1 MGVHISKTYK
11 NCKIGHSLV
20 AGAAAATDIAIVGIK
35 TTDELIK
42 VVEHDATS
50 ALPTDRLS
58 EASITSDGNIQLSTT
73 STATDTLDVMWVS
86 SDMG

>member
-1 MGVHISKTYK
+1 MGVKISKTYK
-11 NCKIGHSLV
+11 NCKIGHAIV
-20 AGAAAATDIAIVGIK
+20 TGTTAATNIAVAGIK

-42 VVEHDATS
+42 AVEHDATS

-58 EASITSDGNIQLSTT
+58 ECSITSDGNIQFSTT
-73 STATDTLDVMWVS
+73 DTSTDTIDLMWIS